1 MTAVRK
7 VHLDEVACCA
17 LAHAFARHPQMLARW
32 SECEGRLR
40 LLADI
45 LPTTRSIEFTPD
57 DQAEVVY
64 RDFAKAEL
72 ARLTTCV
79 EATAG
84 LRCRHTTG
92 DHRNALEYV
101 LRVLPGPTLQ

>member
-1 MTAVRK
+1 MTVVRK
-7 VHLDEVACCA
+7 VHLTREACCA
-17 LAHAFARHPQMLARW
+17 LAHAFARHPQLLVRW

-45 LPTTRSIEFTPD
+45 LPTTLNMEFVPD

-72 ARLTTCV
+72 ARLASYG
-79 EATAG
+79 EAKAN
-84 LRCRHTTG
+84 LSCRHTATS
-92 DHRNALEYV
+92 HRNALEYV